1 MILTYIA
8 KDYDKSKKLKDILKR
23 RLNISSE
30 LLKKLKYSNCI
41 YVNNNVEFVNYI
53 VQENDLIT
61 VDLKKYIANKE
72 NSRFEDKFTLKN
84 APLDILYEDNYLLIV
99 NKPTNMPTHPSSDN
113 YDNTLSNIV
122 AAYLK
127 KQGINNI
134 HIVTRLDKNT
144 TGICIFAK
152 NEYIQELF
160 VRIKDKINLKKEY
173 IAIVNGNITEDFGI
187 IEKNIARMDNTII
200 LRHTVD
206 NSTGDYAKT
215 EYNVL
220 QRNEKLNYTVVK
232 ILLHTGRTH
241 QIRVHMI
248 DLGHILLGDTLYAQH
263 YNIANIDKLI
273 SRQALH
279 AYNISFNHPITNE
292 YINITATIPDDM
304 NKLIT
309 KNKLGIS

>member
-1 MILTYIA
+1 MKLNYIA
-8 KDYDKSKKLKDILKR
+8 QSYDKEKKLKDILKK
-23 RLNISSE
+23 RLYISTE

-41 YVNNNVEFVNYI
+41 FVNGKEDFVNYL
-53 VQENDLIT
+53 VKENDLIT
-61 VDLKKYIANKE
+61 VDLEKYLDIKDTQK
-72 NSRFEDKFTLKN
+72 FEDKFVLKD
-84 APLDILYEDNYLLIV
+84 APLDILYEDAYLLIV
-99 NKPTNMPTHPSSDN
+99 NKPENMPTHPSADN

-160 VRIKDKINLKKEY
+160 VRRKEKLNLKKEY
-173 IAIVNGNITEDFGI
+173 IAIVNGIVKNEHGI

-200 LRHTVD
+200 LRHTVSD
-206 NSTGDYAKT
+206 GTGDYAKT
-215 EYNVL
+215 EYDVL
-220 QRNEKLNYTVVK
+220 KRNEEKNYTIVK
-232 ILLHTGRTH
+232 VLLHTGRTH

-248 DLGHILLGDTLYAQH
+248 DLGHILLGDTLYAEH
-263 YNIANIDKLI
+263 YGIQDIDKLI

-279 AYNISFNHPITNE
+279 ACSISFNHPITDEPIQIQAN
-292 YINITATIPDDM
+292 IPDDM
-304 NKLIT
+304 KRLV
-309 KNKLGIS
+309 

>member
-1 MILTYIA
+1 MKLNYIA
-8 KDYDKSKKLKDILKR
+8 KSYDKDKKLKDILKK
-23 RLNISSE
+23 RLYISTE

-41 YVNNNVEFVNYI
+41 FVNGKEEFVNYL
-53 VQENDLIT
+53 VKENDTVT
-61 VDLKKYIANKE
+61 VDLEKYLDIKDAPK
-72 NSRFEDKFTLKN
+72 FEDKFVLKD
-84 APLDILYEDNYLLIV
+84 APLNILYEDEYLLIV
-99 NKPTNMPTHPSSDN
+99 NKPENMPTHPSSDN
-113 YDNTLSNIV
+113 YDNTLSNVV

-160 VRIKDKINLKKEY
+160 VRRKEKLNLKKEY
-173 IAIVNGNITEDFGI
+173 IAIVNGIIKEEHGI

-200 LRHTVD
+200 LRHTVSD
-206 NSTGDYAKT
+206 DTGDYAKT

-220 QRNEKLNYTVVK
+220 KRNEEKNYTVVK
-232 ILLHTGRTH
+232 VLLHTGRTH

-248 DLGHILLGDTLYAQH
+248 DIGHILLGDTLYAEH
-263 YNIANIDKLI
+263 YDVQNIDKLI

-279 AYNISFNHPITNE
+279 AYSISFNHPITNE
-292 YINITATIPDDM
+292 FIQIQANIPDDM
-304 NKLIT
+304 KKLI
-309 KNKLGIS
+309 